1 MTDVVATD
9 APPKFTI
16 DELLYLLMELAHE
29 EEMQFNLYGA
39 ECRKRRHRVLDRV
52 ILMIDVRKAQ
62 ITNELRQA
70 AKILDGVRR

>member
-1 MTDVVATD
+1 MSDAPTAPD

-39 ECRKRRHRVLDRV
+39 EWRKRRHRILDRV
-52 ILMIDVRKAQ
+52 ILMIDVRKPQ
-62 ITNELRQA
+62 ITSELRHA
-70 AKILDGVRR
+70 AKILDGGR